1 MIKIVN
7 YKIENPLTV
16 DDGQVQLLVI
26 ESPSEFFSVVSE
38 LQNQLDGEDGD
49 FVFKQNDKDV
59 SFNKIGF
66 LVTDLFNVD
75 LNDKKL
81 QNLLY
86 KQIEKE
92 FASDEDLFVQFN
104 EINACVLTFLQ
115 NLSFRLP
122 LAIEFDELS
131 LQGVL
136 KETVLKVQKTYDTF
150 LEKIICFINLLVALK
165 NIRLMVFVNL
175 KSVLNDDDM
184 QALYAHC
191 QNEKVGLL
199 LIESTQP
206 KTRLKGEHMTIITSD
221 LCEIVANN

>member
-1 MIKIVN
+1 MINIVN

-86 KQIEKE
+86 KQLEKE
-92 FASDEDLFVQFN
+92 LASDEDLFVQFN

-115 NLSFRLP
+115 NSSFRLP

-191 QNEKVGLL
+191 QHEKVGLL